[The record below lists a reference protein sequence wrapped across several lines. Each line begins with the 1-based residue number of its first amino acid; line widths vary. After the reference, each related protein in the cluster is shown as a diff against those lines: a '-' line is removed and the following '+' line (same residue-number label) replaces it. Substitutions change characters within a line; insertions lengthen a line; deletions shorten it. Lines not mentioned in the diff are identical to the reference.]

1 MTLVM
6 DESEYVSVELLSP
19 ILATV
24 RKDIKAI
31 IIFCLILFNS
41 LLFILILYYLLTCFI
56 VCSRMCHLFVGGW
69 ERKL

>member
-24 RKDIKAI
+24 RKDNKAI

-41 LLFILILYYLLTCFI
+41 LVFILIL
-56 VCSRMCHLFVGGW
+56 
-69 ERKL
+69 